1 MELGKEYFGPLW
13 SFVASNEITDID
25 YNGKEIWLTNIFNE
39 RFRANQQFVTQYMT
53 PAFVEQFTQRI
64 ANVVSRQF
72 NKRNPELEA
81 ETSELRVTILHE
93 SVAKSGRS
101 ISIRKTPPLIR
112 LTAESAIA
120 EKFCSEEL
128 LAVLINCVKTKMNIT
143 FCGMPGIGKT
153 ECVKFFSQ
161 FIPANERVITIEDTL
176 EIRYA
181 ETNPG
186 KDCIEM
192 KVSEDVFGYSEA
204 IKSCLRMNPK
214 WIMLSEARSKEVKY
228 LLQSWSTGVRGMTTL
243 HTDDV
248 RNIPDRIL
256 NMLESRVDA
265 ERMENDIYQA
275 LDVGILIRK
284 RRNEDGVVYR
294 YIDQVCF
301 FYRENYRGCVVSQI
315 MKTFL
320 GVFLIMFMVV
330 TSSGVLSG
338 FMTVVEAQN
347 LHAQIINELED
358 SDYDS
363 SVAQTCF
370 ENASKAG
377 DTLELKLYMTDN
389 SIRTVTDASQITSSD
404 EIEKARVE
412 LKFTY
417 AVAFFGIKQ
426 EHVLSGYAL

>member
-13 SFVASNEITDID
+13 SFVASDEITDID

-39 RFRANQQFVTQYMT
+39 RFRANPQFVSEYMT
-53 PAFVEQFTQRI
+53 TAFVEQFTQRI

-112 LTAESAIA
+112 LTAESAVA
-120 EKFCSEEL
+120 EKFCSQEIL
-128 LAVLINCVKTKMNIT
+128 SLLINCVITKMNIT

-176 EIRYA
+176 EIRYGA
-181 ETNPG
+181 TNPG

-228 LLQSWSTGVRGMTTL
+228 LLESWSTGVRGMTTL

-256 NMLESRVDA
+256 NMLESRIDA

-284 RRNEDGVVYR
+284 GRRDDGAVYR

-301 FYRENYRGCVVSQI
+301 FFRENYSNEIFMLVSDGKI
-315 MKTFL
+315 
-320 GVFLIMFMVV
+320 V
-330 TSSGVLSG
+330 TKDLPK
-338 FMTVVEAQN
+338 
-347 LHAQIINELED
+347 IILRR
-358 SDYDS
+358 
-363 SVAQTCF
+363 F
-370 ENASKAG
+370 KRAG
-377 DTLELKLYMTDN
+377 IDDPFELKALK
-389 SIRTVTDASQITSSD
+389 
-404 EIEKARVE
+404 EVE
-412 LKFTY
+412 
-417 AVAFFGIKQ
+417 Q
-426 EHVLSGYAL
+426 

>member
-13 SFVASNEITDID
+13 SFVASNEITDIA
-25 YNGKEIWLTNIFNE
+25 YNRQRKLATNIFNE
-39 RFRANQQFVTQYMT
+39 PVSGPISSLSSTVYDT
-53 PAFVEQFTQRI
+53 AFVEQFTQRI

-204 IKSCLRMNPK
+204 IKSCL
-214 WIMLSEARSKEVKY
+214 
-228 LLQSWSTGVRGMTTL
+228 
-243 HTDDV
+243 
-248 RNIPDRIL
+248 
-256 NMLESRVDA
+256 
-265 ERMENDIYQA
+265 
-275 LDVGILIRK
+275 
-284 RRNEDGVVYR
+284 
-294 YIDQVCF
+294 
-301 FYRENYRGCVVSQI
+301 
-315 MKTFL
+315 
-320 GVFLIMFMVV
+320 
-330 TSSGVLSG
+330 
-338 FMTVVEAQN
+338 
-347 LHAQIINELED
+347 
-358 SDYDS
+358 
-363 SVAQTCF
+363 
-370 ENASKAG
+370 
-377 DTLELKLYMTDN
+377 
-389 SIRTVTDASQITSSD
+389 
-404 EIEKARVE
+404 
-412 LKFTY
+412 
-417 AVAFFGIKQ
+417 
-426 EHVLSGYAL
+426 

>member
-128 LAVLINCVKTKMNIT
+128 LAVLIHCVKTKMNIT

-186 KDCIEM
+186 
-192 KVSEDVFGYSEA
+192 
-204 IKSCLRMNPK
+204 L
-214 WIMLSEARSKEVKY
+214 
-228 LLQSWSTGVRGMTTL
+228 
-243 HTDDV
+243 
-248 RNIPDRIL
+248 
-256 NMLESRVDA
+256 
-265 ERMENDIYQA
+265 
-275 LDVGILIRK
+275 
-284 RRNEDGVVYR
+284 YR
-294 YIDQVCF
+294 D
-301 FYRENYRGCVVSQI
+301 EGEGGCVW
-315 MKTFL
+315 L
-320 GVFLIMFMVV
+320 L
-330 TSSGVLSG
+330 
-338 FMTVVEAQN
+338 
-347 LHAQIINELED
+347 
-358 SDYDS
+358 
-363 SVAQTCF
+363 
-370 ENASKAG
+370 
-377 DTLELKLYMTDN
+377 
-389 SIRTVTDASQITSSD
+389 
-404 EIEKARVE
+404 
-412 LKFTY
+412 
-417 AVAFFGIKQ
+417 
-426 EHVLSGYAL
+426 

>member
-1 MELGKEYFGPLW
+1 M
-13 SFVASNEITDID
+13 
-25 YNGKEIWLTNIFNE
+25 
-39 RFRANQQFVTQYMT
+39 
-53 PAFVEQFTQRI
+53 
-64 ANVVSRQF
+64 
-72 NKRNPELEA
+72 
-81 ETSELRVTILHE
+81 
-93 SVAKSGRS
+93 
-101 ISIRKTPPLIR
+101 
-112 LTAESAIA
+112 
-120 EKFCSEEL
+120 
-128 LAVLINCVKTKMNIT
+128 
-143 FCGMPGIGKT
+143 
-153 ECVKFFSQ
+153 KFFSQ

-301 FYRENYRGCVVSQI
+301 FYRENYTNHVFMLVSDGQI
-315 MKTFL
+315 VTHDIPKVILRRFKRE
-320 GVFLIMFMVV
+320 GVNEPFGESFVNEIRMN
-330 TSSGVLSG
+330 
-338 FMTVVEAQN
+338 EAMM
-347 LHAQIINELED
+347 NEERE
-358 SDYDS
+358 
-363 SVAQTCF
+363 A
-370 ENASKAG
+370 
-377 DTLELKLYMTDN
+377 
-389 SIRTVTDASQITSSD
+389 
-404 EIEKARVE
+404 
-412 LKFTY
+412 
-417 AVAFFGIKQ
+417 
-426 EHVLSGYAL
+426 